1 MLQYILLAAMV
12 ASAASDVLR
21 YESNQYRTSI
31 NETRMISKEE
41 YSNAYSHSGHSILK
55 VDLAESNTIKCKII
69 APNIADCSKK
79 GINDL
84 KELSPLPDSITNL
97 DLSFN
102 NISFIDNHAFFYLPK
117 LEWLN
122 ISHNNLQY
130 LNNDSFFGLS
140 NLKELDLHG
149 NNLSMGPQKFPVNVF
164 KPLMTLQTL
173 LIHNNTNVN
182 DTHLNYPHEALAH
195 LQAVEYLQLDGL
207 PNKTLGTGFSYMNA
221 LTTLIF
227 RGTDDGHCNIQS
239 LPNNTFENVTGVR
252 HLELVKCVIVG
263 KWVEPGVFL
272 PLGNLTYLDVSQND
286 ALKFEPLG
294 AALKTIRK
302 NTNLKFLKIDNIEN
316 PYSPGLC
323 VTNTFAE
330 SLPEQLDELNASSN
344 SIETLELGM
353 LQKLPKT
360 LRIIDVSSNKF
371 AFWPY
376 LKELDKLE
384 NLHSLILGGAYFYPL
399 PWYYPPDA
407 HRTPNQCKDEVAS
420 TTDELYFLHGPH
432 KFLSQR
438 LPPHL
443 KELNASKAGFSNIL
457 SEFHFNDSNTLEALR
472 LDSNNFPVVTGP
484 IRGLNHL
491 RSLSMYDC
499 KIKEIYPTFFQFLGS
514 LEFLNLSYNLFG
526 DMALNNTKPLFIH
539 LGNLKVLDLSFT
551 NIWRIS
557 SNAFEGLGKLEFLYL
572 QFNTLLK
579 FNVDISH
586 MHSLTFINLTNTN
599 VVSLSN
605 NMTKVLD
612 RIKDDNKNF
621 TIDFSNN
628 NIHCFCSKFKF
639 VKWLKTTNVLSNTTR
654 ITCIFED
661 DFTKTVDSLEDLYVM
676 LQKEC
681 ASHLEA
687 FSVIIAATF
696 VLILAIIGAIMFRFR
711 WKLRYLYYSAIL
723 HYKSHEN
730 KNDVEEFEYDVF
742 VSYAHEDHEFVEKT
756 LYDELRKR
764 GFKVLI
770 HGLHFT
776 AGEFITSNI
785 VRAVQTS
792 RRTLV
797 VLTQSLVDSYWSGY
811 EIQMANME
819 QSYTGRSVLL
829 FLLMGNTPRLPND
842 IRSHIARNTYIDF
855 PNSQCSEREND
866 LFWSKLA
873 SDLRS

>member
-1 MLQYILLAAMV
+1 MLQYVLLAAMV
-12 ASAASDVLR
+12 VSAASDVLR
-21 YESNQYRTSI
+21 YESNQYPTSI

-41 YSNAYSHSGHSILK
+41 YSNTYSHSGHSILK
-55 VDLAESNTIKCKII
+55 VDSTEYNTVTCKII
-69 APNIADCSKK
+69 APGIADCSKK

-84 KELSPLPDSITNL
+84 KELSPLNDTITSL

-102 NISFIDNHAFFYLPK
+102 NISFIDNQAFLNLSK

-140 NLKELDLHG
+140 NLKVLDLHG
-149 NNLSMGPQKFPVNVF
+149 NNLSMGPQKFPLNVF
-164 KPLMTLQTL
+164 KPMMALQTL
-173 LIHNNTNVN
+173 MIHNNTHVD
-182 DTHLNYPHEALAH
+182 DTYLDYPHEALAH

-207 PNKTLGTGFSYMNA
+207 PNKTLGVGFNSMNA

-239 LPNNTFENVTGVR
+239 LPNNMFENVTGVR
-252 HLELVKCVIVG
+252 HLELVKCAIFG
-263 KWVEPGVFL
+263 TWVEPEVFL
-272 PLGNLTYLDVSQND
+272 PLRNLTHLDVSQND
-286 ALKFEPLG
+286 ALKFGPLG
-294 AALKTIRK
+294 AALNTIRN
-302 NTNLKFLKIDNIEN
+302 NTNMKTLNMTNIVN

-330 SLPEQLDELNASSN
+330 SLPEQLEELNASSN
-344 SIETLELGM
+344 SIETLELGAM
-353 LQKLPKT
+353 EKLPKS
-360 LRIIDVSSNKF
+360 LRIVDVSSNKF

-376 LKELDKLE
+376 LKDLDKLVS
-384 NLHSLILGGAYFYPL
+384 LQSLILGGGNVYDL
-399 PWYYPPDA
+399 PRYYPPDA
-407 HRTPNQCKDEVAS
+407 HVSNQCKDEVAS
-420 TTDELYFLHGPH
+420 TTDELHFLHGA
-432 KFLSQR
+432 LYYLNQT
-438 LPPHL
+438 LPPNL
-443 KELNASKAGFSNIL
+443 KELNASNAGFSNIL

-484 IRGLNHL
+484 IRGLHHL
-491 RSLSMYDC
+491 RSLSMYGC
-499 KIKEIYPTFFQFLGS
+499 KIKEIYPTFFQFMRS
-514 LEFLNLSYNLFG
+514 LEFLNLSYNVFG
-526 DMALNNTKPLFIH
+526 DMALNNRQPLFIH

-551 NIWRIS
+551 NIWHIS
-557 SNAFEGLGKLEFLYL
+557 SNAFKNLHKLQFLYL
-572 QFNTLLK
+572 QLNPLLK
-579 FNVDISH
+579 FSVHISH
-586 MHSLTFINLTNTN
+586 MHRLTFINLTNTN
-599 VVSLSN
+599 VVSLSPGTTN
-605 NMTKVLD
+605 ALD

-628 NIHCFCSKFKF
+628 IVHCFCSKFKF

-654 ITCIFED
+654 ITCTFED
-661 DFTKTVDSLEDLYVM
+661 GVKKTVDSLEDVYDK
-676 LQKEC
+676 LQKQC

-723 HYKSHEN
+723 HYKRGEN
-730 KNDVEEFEYDVF
+730 KNDVEQFEFDVF

-756 LYDELRKR
+756 LYDELQKR

-855 PNSQCSEREND
+855 PNSECSEREND

-873 SDLRS
+873 SDLKS

>member
-1 MLQYILLAAMV
+1 MLQYVLLAAMV

-21 YESNQYRTSI
+21 YESNRDLTSI

-41 YSNAYSHSGHSILK
+41 YSNAHSYSGHQKLK
-55 VDLAESNTIKCKII
+55 AGSAEFIKIKCEII
-69 APNIADCSKK
+69 GIRFANCSKK

-84 KELSPLPDSITNL
+84 KELSPLNDTITSL

-102 NISFIDNHAFFYLPK
+102 NISFIDNQAFLNLPK

-140 NLKELDLHG
+140 SLKGLDLHG
-149 NNLSMGPQKFPVNVF
+149 NKLFMGPQNFPVNVF
-164 KPLMTLQTL
+164 KPLVALQML
-173 LIHNNTNVN
+173 MIHNNTDV
-182 DTHLNYPHEALAH
+182 DHTHRDYPHDAFSH

-207 PNKTLGTGFSYMNA
+207 PNKTLGTGFDSMNA

-227 RGTDDGHCNIQS
+227 GGTGGGHCKIQS
-239 LPNNTFENVTGVR
+239 LPNNMFEHVSGVR
-252 HLELVKCVIVG
+252 HLELGKCAIVG
-263 KWVEPGVFL
+263 SLVEPGVFL
-272 PLGNLTYLDVSQND
+272 PLVNLTYLDVSHND
-286 ALKFEPLG
+286 ALKFGPLG
-294 AALKTIRK
+294 AALNTIRN
-302 NTNLKFLKIDNIEN
+302 NTNMKTLNMTNIVN

-330 SLPEQLDELNASSN
+330 SLPEQLEELNASSN

-384 NLHSLILGGAYFYPL
+384 SLQSLILGGGNVYDL
-399 PWYYPPDA
+399 PRYYPPDA
-407 HRTPNQCKDEVAS
+407 HVSNQCKYEVAS
-420 TTDELYFLHGPH
+420 TTDEQDFLHGALYY
-432 KFLSQR
+432 LSQR
-438 LPPHL
+438 LPPNL
-443 KELNASKAGFSNIL
+443 KELNASNAGFSNIL

-484 IRGLNHL
+484 IRGLHHL
-491 RSLSMYDC
+491 RNLSMYGC
-499 KIKEIYPTFFQFLGS
+499 KIREIYPTFFQFMGS
-514 LEFLNLSYNLFG
+514 LEVLNLSYNVFG
-526 DMALNNTKPLFIH
+526 DMALNNTQPLFIH
-539 LGNLKVLDLSFT
+539 LGNLTVLDLSFT
-551 NIWRIS
+551 NTYRIS
-557 SNAFEGLGKLEFLYL
+557 SNAFEGLDKLQFLYL
-572 QFNTLLK
+572 QLNPLFK
-579 FNVDISH
+579 FSVDISH
-586 MHSLTFINLTNTN
+586 MHRLTFINLTNTN

-612 RIKDDNKNF
+612 LIKDENKNF

-628 NIHCFCSKFKF
+628 IVHCFCSKFKF
-639 VKWLKTTNVLSNTTR
+639 VKWLTKTDVLSNTTR
-654 ITCIFED
+654 ITCTFED
-661 DFTKTVDSLEDLYVM
+661 GVKKTVDSLEDLYVM

-681 ASHLEA
+681 SSHLEA

-696 VLILAIIGAIMFRFR
+696 VFILAIIGAIMFRFR

-723 HYKSHEN
+723 HYKKGEGI
-730 KNDVEEFEYDVF
+730 DVDQFEFDVF
-742 VSYAHEDHEFVEKT
+742 VSYAHEDHDFVEKT
-756 LYDELRKR
+756 LYDELQKR
-764 GFKVLI
+764 GLKVLI

-855 PNSQCSEREND
+855 PNSQCSQRENY

-873 SDLRS
+873 SDLKS